1 MSNSVNLTNPNN
13 VYLTNPMAK
22 PVLTGAI
29 AAAGEKYLFNQQD
42 MLKSVYFAGAVATG
56 TYFGSMAGNYL
67 PTLVPTVGFIDG
79 KTLEVRLAEVGSG
92 AAAAYLLNT
101 QFLKNDFEYS
111 QMYPKLA
118 LIAGSDFIAEYIIDY
133 YEGKPPSFFS

>member
-1 MSNSVNLTNPNN
+1 MSNSVYPANML
-13 VYLTNPMAK
+13 K
-22 PVLTGAI
+22 PALTGAI
-29 AAAGEKYLFNQQD
+29 ATAGEKYLLNQQD
-42 MLKSVYFAGAVATG
+42 MLKSIYFAGAVATG

>member
-1 MSNSVNLTNPNN
+1 MQKSLFFGLAV
-13 VYLTNPMAK
+13 
-22 PVLTGAI
+22 GA
-29 AAAGEKYLFNQQD
+29 
-42 MLKSVYFAGAVATG
+42 
-56 TYFGSMAGNYL
+56 GSFAGNYVGSNIAPAL
-67 PTLVPTVGFIDG
+67 LPTVGFIDG

-118 LIAGSDFIAEYIIDY
+118 LIAGSDFIAEYITDY
-133 YEGKPPSFFS
+133 LDTRPLSFFSILNIY

>member
-1 MSNSVNLTNPNN
+1 MSNSV
-13 VYLTNPMAK
+13 YLANPMMK
-22 PVLTGAI
+22 PVITGAL
-29 AAAGEKYLFNQQD
+29 AAAGEKYFFNQQD
-42 MLKSVYFAGAVATG
+42 MLKSLYFAGAVATG

-118 LIAGSDFIAEYIIDY
+118 LIAGSDIIAEYIIDY
-133 YEGKPPSFFS
+133 YEGTPPSFFS

>member
-1 MSNSVNLTNPNN
+1 MYTSSTSTNTA
-13 VYLTNPMAK
+13 YLK
-22 PVLTGAI
+22 PLIT
-29 AAAGEKYLFNQQD
+29 
-42 MLKSVYFAGAVATG
+42 GAVAVAG
-56 TYFGSMAGNYL
+56 DKFLFNEQDMQKSLFFGLAVGAGSFAGNYVGSNIAPAL
-67 PTLVPTVGFIDG
+67 LPTVGFIDG

-118 LIAGSDFIAEYIIDY
+118 LIAGSDFIAEYLIDF